1 MKLTFENIRDD
12 EKKFKADIKPETIIV
27 LVGRNGYGKT
37 SFLLSL
43 KEYLEDKK
51 IKCLYWNDMQYGR
64 SEGKSMLIYNGN
76 MDIATQMMFHSEGE
90 SMMASFGYYGLSQLG
105 SIVKRQK
112 GLKEIFVLIDQLDSG
127 LDVHQLNEIK
137 NTLKDTAIP
146 DMKKNGIT
154 PYIILTANS
163 YETAEGETCMDPLTG
178 KYMTFKDFE
187 EYKAYIDKL
196 YKEEEEKN
204 KKSAR
209 QRSNTT
215 RRHKKKET
223 TVKTTTAKRTSKT
236 KTQEPPKEGGMKIIK
251 TPVMK
256 NDYDAM
262 EKLYEQ
268 MSKMVTYDI
277 KQMK

>member
-1 MKLTFENIRDD
+1 
-12 EKKFKADIKPETIIV
+12 
-27 LVGRNGYGKT
+27 
-37 SFLLSL
+37 
-43 KEYLEDKK
+43 
-51 IKCLYWNDMQYGR
+51 MQYGR

-137 NTLKDTAIP
+137 KTLKDTAIP
-146 DMKKNGIT
+146 NMKKNGIT

-187 EYKAYIDKL
+187 EYKGYIDKL
-196 YKEEEEKN
+196 YKEEEKN

-215 RRHKKKET
+215 RRPKKKET